1 MSMQLSSGTVA
12 WLLLNSS
19 PTTVHVPENLNY

>member
-1 MSMQLSSGTVA
+1 MSMQLNSGIVA
-12 WLLLNSS
+12 WLLLDSS